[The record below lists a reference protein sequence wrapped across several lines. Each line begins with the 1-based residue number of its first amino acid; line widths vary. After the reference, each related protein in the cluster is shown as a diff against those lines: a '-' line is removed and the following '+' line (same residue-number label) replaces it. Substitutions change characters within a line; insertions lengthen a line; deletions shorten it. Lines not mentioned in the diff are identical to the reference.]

1 MVGKRLG
8 QYQVI
13 SKLGEG
19 GMGEVYVA
27 RDTRLD
33 RDVAL
38 KVLPELFT
46 SDPERLARF
55 EREAKVLAS
64 LNHPNIAQVYGFEG
78 NAIAMELV
86 DGEDLSEIIRSSEA
100 GPSGPADTPGLKTR
114 PPSGGLPLDRVLP
127 IMRQIAIALEA
138 AHDQGIIHRDLK
150 PANVKVRED
159 GTVKVLDF
167 GLAKAFAAD
176 AESAA
181 SGVSNSPTLTA
192 RSTQVGMILGTAAYM
207 SPEQA
212 KGRPV
217 DRRADVWAFGVVF
230 FEMLAG
236 RRAFEG
242 DDVSDVLASVLKME
256 PEWSALP
263 ADLPGPVRRLLR
275 RCLEKDPKKRL
286 RDVGEGMLQL
296 EDGLATGSTSSL
308 THLLPQGMMPA
319 AGESAAT
326 LASTPPKPLWRSAIP
341 IAAAVALTAGAA
353 FAISAWMAP
362 SPSAPPPPI
371 RFQHEVPAASP
382 MLASAD
388 NHDLAVSP

>member
-1 MVGKRLG
+1 MSLSPGAKIGVF
-8 QYQVI
+8 QIV
-13 SKLGEG
+13 SKLGQG

-86 DGEDLSEIIRSSEA
+86 DGETLEELIRRPESRVQGLPTEA
-100 GPSGPADTPGLKTR
+100 RSAQVGPE
-114 PPSGGLPLDRVLP
+114 SGGLPLGRVLP

-150 PANVKVRED
+150 PANGKVRED
-159 GTVKVLDF
+159 GSVKVLDF

-212 KGRPV
+212 RGRPV
-217 DRRADVWAFGVVF
+217 DRRADVWAFGAVF

-242 DDVSDVLASVLKME
+242 DDVSDVLASVLKTD
-256 PEWSALP
+256 PDWSVLP
-263 ADLPGPVRRLLR
+263 SDLPPPVPRLLR

-286 RDVGEGMLQL
+286 RDVAEGMLQL
-296 EDGLATGSTSSL
+296 DEGLASGSMASGVVPTS
-308 THLLPQGMMPA
+308 GA
-319 AGESAAT
+319 AGGSR
-326 LASTPPKPLWRSAIP
+326 PLWR
-341 IAAAVALTAGAA
+341 
-353 FAISAWMAP
+353 
-362 SPSAPPPPI
+362 
-371 RFQHEVPAASP
+371 R
-382 MLASAD
+382 
-388 NHDLAVSP
+388 